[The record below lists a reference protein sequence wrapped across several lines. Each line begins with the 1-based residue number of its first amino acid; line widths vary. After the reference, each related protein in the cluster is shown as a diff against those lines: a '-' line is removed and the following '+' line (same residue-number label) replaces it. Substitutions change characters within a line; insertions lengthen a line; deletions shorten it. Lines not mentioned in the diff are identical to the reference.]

1 VYGEFHLK
9 KGSILVAALLALPIV
24 AVGQQSAAPPPAT
37 PPAQATTA
45 QTSPARISMDDA
57 IRLALQHNHAL
68 QALRTTIQQS
78 LAEEITANLR
88 PNPTLGLDAQFLP
101 FQPSEFSSDYINQQA
116 QFDAG
121 VGYLFERGKKRQ
133 HRLQAAQDL
142 TALVRSQVSDSE
154 RQLTFNVGQQFVDA
168 LLAESTLEFAQ
179 QDLDSFQKTVEIS
192 KERYGVGDLSEGDYL
207 KIKLQLLQFQ
217 SDVSAAK
224 LAKLQALAALRQ
236 LLGFES
242 VPDDYDVQGTLDYQP
257 VQADMTGLKSLA
269 ALNRP
274 DLRAAQQAVVAAESQ
289 FALQKANGKWDF
301 TGTFNYTHTAGTNSG
316 AVFYNMPL
324 QFFNRNQGEI
334 QRASY
339 GITQAQQQ
347 ASETTQQVS
356 TDVIQAYENLRTN
369 DQIVQLY
376 QGGYVDEARQS
387 RDISEYAYHK
397 GAASLLDY
405 LDAERTY
412 RANQLAYRLALANYM
427 LALEQVRQA
436 VGTRNL
442 P

>member
-1 VYGEFHLK
+1 MK
-9 KGSILVAALLALPIV
+9 KGTILTAALLALPMI
-24 AVGQQSAAPPPAT
+24 AVGQQSAAT
-37 PPAQATTA
+37 PPAQAAAT
-45 QTSPARISMDDA
+45 QPSLARISLDDA
-57 IRLALQHNHAL
+57 IRLALQRNHAL

-101 FQPSEFSSDYINQQA
+101 FQPGQITSDYINQQA

-121 VGYLFERGKKRQ
+121 VGYLFERGRKRQ
-133 HRLQAAQDL
+133 HRLQAAQDV
-142 TALVRSQVSDSE
+142 TAVVRSQVSDSE
-154 RQLTFNVGQQFVDA
+154 RQLTFNVGQQFVDT

-192 KERYGVGDLSEGDYL
+192 KERYRVGDLSEGDYL

-257 VQADMTGLKSLA
+257 VHADMTGLKSLA
-269 ALNRP
+269 ALSRP

-289 FALQKANGKWDF
+289 LALQKANGKWDF
-301 TGTFNYTHTAGTNSG
+301 NGTFNYTHTAGTNSG
-316 AVFYNMPL
+316 AFFYNMPL

-356 TDVIQAYENLRTN
+356 TDVVQAYENLRTN

-376 QGGYVDEARQS
+376 QGGYVDEAKQS
-387 RDISEYAYHK
+387 RDISEYAYQK

-412 RANQLAYRLALANYM
+412 RANQLAYRQALANYM

>member
-1 VYGEFHLK
+1 LK
-9 KGSILVAALLALPIV
+9 QVKLLIFVLLLSAAFA
-24 AVGQQSAAPPPAT
+24 AGQQSATLT
-37 PPAQATTA
+37 PPA
-45 QTSPARISMDDA
+45 SPPSASARISLEDA

-68 QALRTTIQQS
+68 QAMRSTIQQS

-101 FQPSEFSSDYINQQA
+101 IFQPNKLDADYLDQSA

-121 VGYLFERGKKRQ
+121 IGYLFERGKKRQ
-133 HRLQAAQDL
+133 HRLRAAKDQ
-142 TALVRSQVSDSE
+142 TAVVRSLVSDSE
-154 RQLTFNVGQQFVDA
+154 RQLVFNVSLQFVDV

-179 QDLDSFQKTVEIS
+179 QDLDSFQKTVDIS
-192 KERYGVGDLSEGDYL
+192 KERFRVGDISEGDFL

-224 LAKLQALAALRQ
+224 LAKLQSLAALRQ
-236 LLGFES
+236 LLGFET

-257 VQADMTGLKSLA
+257 VHAELNGLKNVA
-269 ALNRP
+269 AMNRP
-274 DLRAAQQAVVAAESQ
+274 DLRAAQQAVTAAESQ
-289 FALQKANGKWDF
+289 LALQKANGKMDI
-301 TGTFNYTHTAGTNSG
+301 TGTFDYSHTAGASSG
-316 AVFYNMPL
+316 SFFYNMPL
-324 QFFNRNQGEI
+324 PIFNRNQGEI
-334 QRASY
+334 ARAQFA
-339 GITQAQQQ
+339 ITQAREQ

-356 TDVIQAYENLRTN
+356 TDVVQAFANLQTN
-369 DQIVQLY
+369 DQIIQLY
-376 QGGYVDEARQS
+376 QGGYVEQAKQS
-387 RDISEYAYHK
+387 RDISEYAYRK

-412 RANQLAYRLALANYM
+412 RANQLAYRQALASYM
-427 LALEQVRQA
+427 LALEQMRQA

>member
-1 VYGEFHLK
+1 LK
-9 KGSILVAALLALPIV
+9 KGTILVAALLALPLMV
-24 AVGQQSAAPPPAT
+24 AGQQSAAPLPAT
-37 PPAQATTA
+37 PPAPAARA
-45 QTSPARISMDDA
+45 QTSATRISMDDA

-101 FQPSEFSSDYINQQA
+101 IFQPHEFSSDYINQQA

-142 TALVRSQVSDSE
+142 TAVVRSQVSDNE
-154 RQLTFNVGQQFVDA
+154 RQLTFSVGQQFVDV

-179 QDLDSFQKTVEIS
+179 ASLDSFQKTVDIS
-192 KERYGVGDLSEGDYL
+192 KERYRVGDLSEGDFL

-217 SDVSAAK
+217 SDLSAAK
-224 LAKLQALAALRQ
+224 LAKLQSLAALRQ

-257 VQADMTGLKSLA
+257 VHADMTGMKSLA

-289 FALQKANGKWDF
+289 LALQKANGKMDV
-301 TGTFNYTHTAGTNSG
+301 TGTFNYTHTAGVNTG
-316 AVFYNMPL
+316 AFFYNMPL
-324 QFFNRNQGEI
+324 PIFNRNQGEI

-356 TDVIQAYENLRTN
+356 TDVVQAYENLRTN

-376 QGGYVDEARQS
+376 QGGYVDEARES
-387 RDISEYAYHK
+387 RDISEYAYRK

-412 RANQLAYRLALANYM
+412 RANQLAYRQALANYM

>member
-1 VYGEFHLK
+1 MKQVKLLIFVLLL
-9 KGSILVAALLALPIV
+9 SAAFA
-24 AVGQQSAAPPPAT
+24 AGQQSATPT
-37 PPAQATTA
+37 PPA
-45 QTSPARISMDDA
+45 SPPSASARISLEDA

-68 QALRTTIQQS
+68 QAMRSTIQQS

-101 FQPSEFSSDYINQQA
+101 IFQPNKLDADYLDQSA

-121 VGYLFERGKKRQ
+121 IGYLFERGKKRQ
-133 HRLQAAQDL
+133 HRLRAAKDQ
-142 TALVRSQVSDSE
+142 TAVVRSLVSDSE
-154 RQLTFNVGQQFVDA
+154 RQLVFNVSLQFVDV

-192 KERYGVGDLSEGDYL
+192 KERFRLGDISEGDFL

-224 LAKLQALAALRQ
+224 LAKLQSLAALRQ
-236 LLGFES
+236 LLGFET

-257 VQADMTGLKSLA
+257 VHAELNGLKNVA
-269 ALNRP
+269 AMNRP
-274 DLRAAQQAVVAAESQ
+274 DLRAAQQAVTAAESQ
-289 FALQKANGKWDF
+289 LALQKANGKMDI
-301 TGTFNYTHTAGTNSG
+301 TGTFDYSHTAGASSG
-316 AVFYNMPL
+316 SFFYNMPL
-324 QFFNRNQGEI
+324 PIFNRNQGEI
-334 QRASY
+334 ARAQFA
-339 GITQAQQQ
+339 ITQAREQ

-356 TDVIQAYENLRTN
+356 TDVVQAFANLQTN
-369 DQIVQLY
+369 DQIIQLY
-376 QGGYVDEARQS
+376 QGGYVEQAKQS
-387 RDISEYAYHK
+387 RDISEYAYRK

-412 RANQLAYRLALANYM
+412 RANQLAYRQALASYM
-427 LALEQVRQA
+427 LALEQMRQA

>member
-1 VYGEFHLK
+1 LK
-9 KGSILVAALLALPIV
+9 KGSILVAALLALPLMV
-24 AVGQQSAAPPPAT
+24 AGQQSAAPLPAT
-37 PPAQATTA
+37 PPAPAATA
-45 QTSPARISMDDA
+45 QTSATRISMDDA

-101 FQPSEFSSDYINQQA
+101 IFQPHEFSSDYINQQA

-142 TALVRSQVSDSE
+142 TAVVRSQVSDNE
-154 RQLTFNVGQQFVDA
+154 RQLTFSVGQQFVDV

-179 QDLDSFQKTVEIS
+179 ASLDSFQKTVDIS
-192 KERYGVGDLSEGDYL
+192 QERYRVGDLSEGDFL

-217 SDVSAAK
+217 SDLSAAK
-224 LAKLQALAALRQ
+224 LAKLQSLAALRQ

-242 VPDDYDVQGTLDYQP
+242 VPGDYDVQGTLDYQP
-257 VQADMTGLKSLA
+257 VHADMTGMKSLA

-289 FALQKANGKWDF
+289 LALQKANGKMDV
-301 TGTFNYTHTAGTNSG
+301 TGTFNYTHTAGVNTG
-316 AVFYNMPL
+316 AFFYNMPL
-324 QFFNRNQGEI
+324 PIFNRNQGEI
-334 QRASY
+334 QRAGY

-356 TDVIQAYENLRTN
+356 TDVVQAYENLRTN

-376 QGGYVDEARQS
+376 QGGYVDEAKES
-387 RDISEYAYHK
+387 RDISEYAYRK

-412 RANQLAYRLALANYM
+412 RANQLAYRQALANYM